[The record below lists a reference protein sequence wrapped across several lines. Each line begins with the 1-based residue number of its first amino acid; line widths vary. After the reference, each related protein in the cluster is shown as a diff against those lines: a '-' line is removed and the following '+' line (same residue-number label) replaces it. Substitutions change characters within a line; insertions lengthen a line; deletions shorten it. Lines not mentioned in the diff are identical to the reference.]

1 MTTCAQVAQTMVN
14 IALVVTSET
23 SPGAR
28 AWLAYRD
35 VLHLLDMIC
44 CCAILLPI
52 VWSIRHLREVAE
64 QDDKGTG
71 PMRLLKEAKSV
82 RQTCAAQRNLER
94 LTRFRQFYLLVVTYI
109 YVTRIVAFLLE
120 ATLPFE
126 KTW

>member
-1 MTTCAQVAQTMVN
+1 MVN

-71 PMRLLKEAKSV
+71 PAVAVESV